1 MGGYNDDLVM
11 SLAIGLWVRETALRL
26 RQEGIELTK
35 KSLSYFS
42 SNEGVYSNN
51 TNKNDSWNMNVGK
64 ETEKLDWLL

>member
-1 MGGYNDDLVM
+1 M

-51 TNKNDSWNMNVGK
+51 TNQNDSWNMNVGK
-64 ETEKLDWLL
+64 ETEKLDWLLWG

>member
-1 MGGYNDDLVM
+1 M

-51 TNKNDSWNMNVGK
+51 TNQNDSWNMNVGK